1 MLWRSSDCKNRSFV
15 SFLYS
20 HFVLQFID
28 LMQYFPQMKLNNYS
42 WLTVYVSL
50 YSVAVYFIWYHFIY
64 LAENL
69 YVFFFLSSFAGAS
82 FKLSRIYSVFVFF
95 FVQLTYFE
103 LFCVYSKKAN
113 LMQWCR
119 RMFVRFDVC
128 SDVNLFPF
136 RVWSFL
142 KKSKNKQR
150 NILRDTQ
157 I

>member
-28 LMQYFPQMKLNNYS
+28 LMQYFLQMKLNNYS

-69 YVFFFLSSFAGAS
+69 YVFFFSLFICWSFIQIES
-82 FKLSRIYSVFVFF
+82 NLFSVRFF
-95 FVQLTYFE
+95 SVQLAYFE
-103 LFCVYSKKAN
+103 LFCVYSKKVQSNAMMPTN
-113 LMQWCR
+113 VCTLWCLQWC
-119 RMFVRFDVC
+119 
-128 SDVNLFPF
+128 
-136 RVWSFL
+136 
-142 KKSKNKQR
+142 
-150 NILRDTQ
+150 
-157 I
+157 